1 MEKLAYLLKDK
12 YVNVKDYFTSP
23 KFLRIYDKVVK
34 VLKSVIPKIAIY
46 AILICFA
53 YIFMSPI
60 LRVLV
65 DSFKIKDDITNPD
78 VVWIPT
84 ALTIQNYKDAW
95 AGLWIYRVVKSA
107 ENVVI
112 STLFNSTIFSLLSA
126 IFQTFIACTA
136 GYAFARFNFKGKQ
149 LWFIGLIL
157 AFVLPMQL
165 LTLPRAM
172 MLKPLMKAVASPSA
186 LFGIVPETKQAYFVD
201 GVFSV
206 ISATPTLLLTLLG
219 QGINSSILIFIA
231 FSFFKMI
238 PIALDEA
245 AQIDGAN
252 FFQIFYHIILKMSI
266 PTILVVFL
274 FAFIWNWNDTY
285 VLDSL
290 TFDSIGN
297 LRFQTLPQSLSQFN
311 YRMSQGPNESGILEE
326 NQESNNPGLRSAAI
340 IISIAP
346 LLVLYGFT
354 QRKFVEGI
362 ENTGVTGV

>member
-112 STLFNSTIFSLLSA
+112 STLFNIDIEIF
-126 IFQTFIACTA
+126 F
-136 GYAFARFNFKGKQ
+136 
-149 LWFIGLIL
+149 
-157 AFVLPMQL
+157 
-165 LTLPRAM
+165 
-172 MLKPLMKAVASPSA
+172 
-186 LFGIVPETKQAYFVD
+186 
-201 GVFSV
+201 
-206 ISATPTLLLTLLG
+206 
-219 QGINSSILIFIA
+219 
-231 FSFFKMI
+231 
-238 PIALDEA
+238 
-245 AQIDGAN
+245 
-252 FFQIFYHIILKMSI
+252 
-266 PTILVVFL
+266 
-274 FAFIWNWNDTY
+274 
-285 VLDSL
+285 
-290 TFDSIGN
+290 
-297 LRFQTLPQSLSQFN
+297 
-311 YRMSQGPNESGILEE
+311 
-326 NQESNNPGLRSAAI
+326 
-340 IISIAP
+340 
-346 LLVLYGFT
+346 
-354 QRKFVEGI
+354 
-362 ENTGVTGV
+362 